1 MPLGSGLVSA
11 IIPAFNAE
19 KYVADAI
26 ESVLAQS
33 YAPIECIVVDDGS
46 ADGTAEVV
54 RGFGERVTLIQQ
66 ANNGVASARN
76 RGAEAASGDYL
87 AFLDADDRW
96 LPERVEAQL
105 DALSRAPG
113 SGAIVC
119 ATTVVDESLRPVGTV
134 VQDPGVAVE
143 DLLLGRAL
151 LVSTGSNLLIRRQCF
166 EDLGGWDPHPR
177 LLGSE
182 DWVMTFR
189 LVRRG
194 QLTSIPEPLVE
205 YRVHDSNLSA
215 TAERLERGMLQAYE
229 QVFRAGDTTPGLRAL
244 RRRAYANLHRMIAG
258 AYFAEGRRL
267 QFAKHAL
274 ASVATHPS
282 TLRYFLATPLRH
294 RHQSSQPQDPF
305 AMARSAN
312 R

>member
-1 MPLGSGLVSA
+1 
-11 IIPAFNAE
+11 
-19 KYVADAI
+19 
-26 ESVLAQS
+26 
-33 YAPIECIVVDDGS
+33 
-46 ADGTAEVV
+46 
-54 RGFGERVTLIQQ
+54 
-66 ANNGVASARN
+66 
-76 RGAEAASGDYL
+76 
-87 AFLDADDRW
+87 
-96 LPERVEAQL
+96 
-105 DALSRAPG
+105 
-113 SGAIVC
+113 
-119 ATTVVDESLRPVGTV
+119 
-134 VQDPGVAVE
+134 
-143 DLLLGRAL
+143 
-151 LVSTGSNLLIRRQCF
+151 
-166 EDLGGWDPHPR
+166 
-177 LLGSE
+177 
-182 DWVMTFR
+182 
-189 LVRRG
+189 
-194 QLTSIPEPLVE
+194 VE